1 MKLNWQAV
9 IDQIPTMMKASIV
22 TIELVALSCV
32 LGLILG
38 VIVGLMRS
46 SKHLWIK
53 ALPFAYIFFFRGTPL
68 LIQIFLIYQG
78 LGQFEFIKKSILWE
92 PIFQKAYWCA
102 IIAFTLNTA
111 AYIAEIVR
119 GAIAAI
125 PKGELEAAD
134 AIGMSKLQKI
144 RRITLPR
151 AFGIMIPAYSNEV
164 IFILKGSALAA
175 SITIAELTYTAK
187 NLMAKN
193 YMHFEMYIAA
203 GVIYLIL
210 AWIVMFGF
218 KLFENHINKHK
229 RYTPPT
235 N

>member
-1 MKLNWQAV
+1 MNLNWQAV

>member
-92 PIFQKAYWCA
+92 PVFQKAYWCA

-203 GVIYLIL
+203 GVIYLVL

>member
-203 GVIYLIL
+203 GVIYLVL

-218 KLFENHINKHK
+218 KLFENRINKHK

>member
-1 MKLNWQAV
+1 MNLNWQAV
-9 IDQIPTMMKASIV
+9 IDQLPTMLKASVI
-22 TIELVALSCV
+22 TIELVVASCV

-38 VIVGLMRS
+38 VILGLLRS
-46 SKHLWIK
+46 SRHWWIK

-78 LGQFEFIKKSILWE
+78 LGQFEFIKQSVLWE
-92 PIFQKAYWCA
+92 PVFKQAYWCA

-134 AIGMSKLQKI
+134 AIGMSKSQKI
-144 RRITLPR
+144 RRIMLPR

-175 SITIAELTYTAK
+175 SMTLAELTYTAK
-187 NLMAKN
+187 NLGAKN
-193 YMHFEMYIAA
+193 YLHIEMYVAA

-210 AWIVMFGF
+210 AWIIMIGF
-218 KLFENHINKHK
+218 RLFENHINKHK
-229 RYTPPT
+229 RYVPPT
-235 N
+235 T